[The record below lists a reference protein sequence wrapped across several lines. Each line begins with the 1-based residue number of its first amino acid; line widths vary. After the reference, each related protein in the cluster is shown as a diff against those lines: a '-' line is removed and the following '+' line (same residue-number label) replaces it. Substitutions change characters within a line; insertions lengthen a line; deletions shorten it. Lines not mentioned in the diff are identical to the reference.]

1 MQSTERQ
8 PLRQEGAV
16 AKGGVTINNV
26 IINKLKALTGAA
38 AIAAAMG
45 TALPAIA
52 DTFNL
57 QEATLTDIQ
66 AAMDAGTL
74 TSVELVQLYLNR
86 IDAYE
91 ADGPAI
97 NALISVND
105 NALSLAAERDAARE
119 AGEVMGP
126 LHGIPIILK
135 DNYDT
140 ADMPTTAGSDVLM
153 DAIPPDDAFVV
164 QLLREAGAI
173 ILAKANMSEFA
184 ASYGRLG
191 YSSLGGLTLN
201 PYNLGRDAS
210 GSSSGTAAAI
220 AANFAVLGTGSDT
233 AGSVRGPAAVTG
245 LVGIKPT
252 MGLVSRDGIVPLTLS
267 FDVAGPMA
275 RTVTDAAIALGVMA
289 GPDPA
294 DPRTL
299 ESAEFAVEDYT
310 PFLDADALAGARVG
324 LITDFMGGNP
334 EVDALMEAAI
344 AEMEALGATVVR
356 VDLPESLES
365 PWSLLGPAW
374 DNEFEPQ
381 IETYLSTLP
390 DNYPKT
396 LQALI
401 DASLDPAIAE
411 SETPVNPAR
420 VDSFVE
426 MAEALGLADTGLLYS
441 LSNQLPM
448 ARQTLTG
455 IMADSDLDAF
465 VYPTMSCPASPIYT
479 LESDPTY
486 LCEAADPYSAGYLA
500 NATGFP
506 DVTVPMGY
514 TEAALPVGV
523 SFMAEAY
530 SEPTLLG
537 LAYAYEQATQ
547 VRQAP
552 PTTPPLSGEQI
563 D

>member
-1 MQSTERQ
+1 M
-8 PLRQEGAV
+8 
-16 AKGGVTINNV
+16 
-26 IINKLKALTGAA
+26 TGLA
-38 AIAAAMG
+38 AIAAITG

-52 DTFNL
+52 EAFEL
-57 QEATLTDIQ
+57 QEATIADIQ
-66 AAMDAGTL
+66 AAMDAGAL
-74 TSVELVQLYLNR
+74 TSVELVQRYLNR

-91 ADGPAI
+91 ATGPAI
-97 NALISVND
+97 NALITVNE
-105 NALSLAAERDAARE
+105 NALSIAAERDAARE

-153 DAIPPDDAFVV
+153 GAIPPDDAFVV
-164 QLLREAGAI
+164 QQLRNAGAI
-173 ILAKANMSEFA
+173 VLAKANMSEFA

-201 PYNLGRDAS
+201 PYNLDRDAS

-252 MGLVSRDGIVPLTLS
+252 LGLVSRDGIVPLTLS

-294 DPRTL
+294 DPRTA
-299 ESAEFAVEDYT
+299 ESAEFAAEDYR
-310 PFLDADALAGARVG
+310 PFLDADALAGARIG
-324 LITDFMGGNP
+324 LITTFMGGNP
-334 EVDALMEAAI
+334 EIDALTEAAI
-344 AEMEALGATVVR
+344 ADMEALGATVVT
-356 VDLPESLES
+356 VALPEPLES
-365 PWSLLGPAW
+365 PWSYLGPAW
-374 DNEFEPQ
+374 DNEFKPQ
-381 IETYLSTLP
+381 IEAYLSTLP
-390 DNYPKT
+390 DEYPKT

-401 DASLDPAIAE
+401 DASLDPAIAG

-420 VDSFVE
+420 LDSFVE
-426 MAEALGLADTGLLYS
+426 MSDTLGLADTGLLYS

-448 ARQTLTG
+448 ARQILTD
-455 IMADSDLDAF
+455 IMAEDDLDAF
-465 VYPTMSCPASPIYT
+465 VYPTMSCPASPIYS

-486 LCEAADPYSAGYLA
+486 LCEADDPYSAGYLA

-506 DVTVPMGY
+506 DITVPMGY
-514 TEAALPVGV
+514 TEAGLPVGV
-523 SFMAEAY
+523 SFMAGAY
-530 SEPTLLG
+530 SEPVLLG
-537 LAYAYEQATQ
+537 LAYAYEQASQ
-547 VRQAP
+547 VRRSP
-552 PTTPPLSGEQI
+552 PTTPPLAGEQI

>member
-1 MQSTERQ
+1 M
-8 PLRQEGAV
+8 GF
-16 AKGGVTINNV
+16 KGSVM
-26 IINKLKALTGAA
+26 INKILTGLA
-38 AIAAAMG
+38 AIAAVAG

-52 DTFNL
+52 ETFEL
-57 QEATLTDIQ
+57 QEATIADIQ
-66 AAMDAGTL
+66 AAMDAGAL

-91 ADGPAI
+91 AAGPAI
-97 NALISVND
+97 NALITVNE
-105 NALSLAAERDAARE
+105 NALSLAAAMDTARE
-119 AGEVMGP
+119 AGEMMGP

-164 QLLREAGAI
+164 QQLREAGAI
-173 ILAKANMSEFA
+173 VIAKANMSEFA

-201 PYNLGRDAS
+201 PYNLDRDAS

-220 AANFAVLGTGSDT
+220 AASFATLGTGSDT

-267 FDVAGPMA
+267 FDIAGPMA

-294 DPRTL
+294 DPRTA
-299 ESAEFAVEDYT
+299 EGAEFAVEDYT
-310 PFLDADALAGARVG
+310 QFLDAEAMGGARIG

-344 AEMEALGATVVR
+344 AEMEAQGATVVR

-365 PWSLLGPAW
+365 PWSYLGPAW

-381 IETYLSTLP
+381 IEAYLGTLP
-390 DNYPKT
+390 EGYPQT
-396 LQALI
+396 LQALV
-401 DASLDPAIAE
+401 DASLDPAIAD
-411 SETPVNPAR
+411 SDTPVNPAR
-420 VDSFVE
+420 LDSFVT
-426 MAEALGLADTGLLYS
+426 MAEAPGLADIGLLYS
-441 LSNQLPM
+441 LTNQLPM
-448 ARQTLTG
+448 ARQTLMD
-455 IMADSDLDAF
+455 IMANQGLDAF
-465 VYPTMSCPASPIYT
+465 VYPTMSCPASPIYS

-486 LCEAADPYSAGYLA
+486 RCEADDPYSAGYLA

-506 DVTVPMGY
+506 DITVPMGT
-514 TEAALPVGV
+514 TEASLPIGV
-523 SFMAEAY
+523 SFMAAAY

-537 LAYAYEQATQ
+537 LAYAYEQAAQ
-547 VRQAP
+547 MRRSPV
-552 PTTPPLSGEQI
+552 TTPPLPGEQI
-563 D
+563 DY